1 MAHYKISRGMSVRP
15 EDPPSLRGRRLA
27 LAAALAGF
35 GAVLVAVCGLASVR
49 GPALADEYAYL
60 ADAKHFAATGSLH
73 TRFYLAESI
82 LAHGHPLKD
91 VHAPGY
97 VILLGAFMRLV
108 PGDYWAAVA
117 LNVLC
122 YGLSAFLV
130 FDVTR
135 ALGRGTRAAWTGAA
149 LYLVLPLFLV
159 FVFWAMAELVLG
171 TAFLLTL
178 WAAVRHGERT
188 GGAVVAGLLF
198 GLTFLV
204 RESALF
210 GLPAV
215 AAVLS
220 RSRRRL
226 LAFVATA
233 AAFVV
238 FVYLPLSRD
247 RAEGGA
253 NLLRPGFSH
262 AFAYDVFVAG
272 VLGRFGDAGRLV
284 IERARRNYGELAH
297 PAESW
302 AEAAPERGVLLLYA
316 FLPLWALT
324 AWPRLSSLE
333 RRLLAGLLAGWAA
346 LVIVLFAFYV
356 IVQYSGYRYMMF
368 LIPAFL
374 PWMARDRAAERR
386 FQPSL
391 LVPWATGVAGLAVA
405 AGALTILNPFKATRE
420 RGAEVARYVEPY
432 LAGQPQR
439 VMWARAYDY
448 GLRHYPTEVI
458 VWPPKL
464 RSEFK
469 ALEQAVWFDYVVL
482 PVGSNWAEGRLHY
495 ERVNGAD
502 PDAPAW
508 IYRRLK

>member
-1 MAHYKISRGMSVRP
+1 MS
-15 EDPPSLRGRRLA
+15 EGAEGSPSGSGRRRAVA
-27 LAAALAGF
+27 LAALGAL
-35 GAVLVAVCGLASVR
+35 LVVICGLVTVR

-60 ADAKHFAATGSLH
+60 ADAKHFASTGSLH

-97 VILLGAFMRLV
+97 VLLLGAFMRLV
-108 PGDYWAAVA
+108 PVPGDYWIAVA

-122 YGLSAFLV
+122 YALSAFLV
-130 FDVTR
+130 GDITR
-135 ALGRGTRAAWTGAA
+135 ALGRGARAAGIAAA

-171 TAFLLTL
+171 TAFLFTL
-178 WAAVRHGERT
+178 WAALRHGHRT
-188 GGAVVAGLLF
+188 RGAVLAGLLF
-198 GLTFLV
+198 GLTFLI
-204 RESALF
+204 RESVLF
-210 GLPAV
+210 GVPAV
-215 AAVLS
+215 LAVLS
-220 RSRRRL
+220 RSRRSAV
-226 LAFVATA
+226 AFLATA
-233 AAFVV
+233 AAFVLL
-238 FVYLPLSRD
+238 VYFPLSRD

-272 VLGRFGDAGRLV
+272 ELGRFGEAGRLV
-284 IERARRNYGELAH
+284 LERAQRNYRELTQ
-297 PAESW
+297 PEESVM
-302 AEAAPERGVLLLYA
+302 EAAPERGVLLLYV
-316 FLPLWALT
+316 FLPLWALG
-324 AWPRLSSLE
+324 AWPRLSGLE
-333 RRLLAGLLAGWAA
+333 RRLLVGLVVGWVALVAA
-346 LVIVLFAFYV
+346 LFFVYV
-356 IVQYSGYRYMMF
+356 IVQYSGYRYLMF

-374 PWMARDRAAERR
+374 PWIAREDGHAERR
-386 FQPSL
+386 FQKSD
-391 LVPWATGVAGLAVA
+391 LVPLGLAVAGLALS

-432 LAGQPQR
+432 LTGQPER

-458 VWPPKL
+458 IWPPKL

-469 ALEQAVWFDYVVL
+469 ALEHAVWFDYVVL
-482 PVGSNWAEGRLHY
+482 PVGSNWAEGRAHY
-495 ERVNGAD
+495 ERVNAGD

>member
-1 MAHYKISRGMSVRP
+1 MA
-15 EDPPSLRGRRLA
+15 LA
-27 LAAALAGF
+27 LAAI
-35 GAVLVAVCGLASVR
+35 GAVLVVTCGLLTVR

-60 ADAKHFAATGSLH
+60 ADAKHFASTGSLD

-82 LAHGHPLKD
+82 LAHGHHLKD

-97 VILLGAFMRLV
+97 VLLLGAFMRLF
-108 PGDYWAAVA
+108 PGDYWTAVA

-122 YGLSAFLV
+122 YALSALLV
-130 FDVTR
+130 WDITR
-135 ALGRGTRAAWTGAA
+135 ALGRGLRAAWIAAA

-171 TAFLLTL
+171 TAFLLTV
-178 WAAVRHGERT
+178 WAALRHGHRAF
-188 GGAVVAGLLF
+188 GAVLAGLLF
-198 GLTFLV
+198 GLTFLI
-204 RESALF
+204 RESAVF

-215 AAVLS
+215 LALLS
-220 RSRRRL
+220 RSRRAAV
-226 LAFVATA
+226 AFLVTA
-233 AAFVV
+233 AAFV
-238 FVYLPLSRD
+238 FLVYLPLSRD

-272 VLGRFGDAGRLV
+272 ELGRFGEAGRLV
-284 IERARRNYGELAH
+284 MARAHRNYREITR
-297 PAESW
+297 PEESL

-316 FLPLWALT
+316 FLPVWALSG
-324 AWPRLSSLE
+324 WPRFSTLE
-333 RRLLAGLLAGWAA
+333 RRLLAGLVLGWMA
-346 LVIVLFAFYV
+346 LVAVLFFFYV

-374 PWMARDRAAERR
+374 PWVARENGIRDRRVSR
-386 FQPSL
+386 SD
-391 LVPWATGVAGLAVA
+391 LVPVGIAVAGLALA
-405 AGALTILNPFKATRE
+405 AGALTILNPFKVTRE
-420 RGAEVARYVEPY
+420 RGAEVTRYVEPY
-432 LAGQPQR
+432 LTGQPQR

-458 VWPPKL
+458 VWPPRL

-495 ERVNGAD
+495 QRVNGAD
-502 PDAPAW
+502 ADAPAW